1 MEDFVIISPKREAE
15 IAQESHQNQE
25 TIVDEVDNPD
35 QTYHDEEIMLDMD
48 YVNIFPK
55 DLMDRLK
62 NDLEYINQN
71 LPEEKNVPQMFD
83 SFTQTDIDDIEKNN
97 IDTNNSFN
105 ENIPEMGNIPDEK
118 LNDDENK
125 DDNENIFSSLIDYMF
140 GNDGVI
146 TNLFNNIPTI
156 DDIKTNFKDS
166 SFYKL
171 LDFLFK

>member
-1 MEDFVIISPKREAE
+1 
-15 IAQESHQNQE
+15 
-25 TIVDEVDNPD
+25 VDEVDNPD
-35 QTYHDEEIMLDMD
+35 QTCHDEEIMLDMD

-62 NDLEYINQN
+62 NDLEYINHN

-97 IDTNNSFN
+97 IDTNNRFN

-118 LNDDENK
+118 LK
-125 DDNENIFSSLIDYMF
+125 DDGNNGDDGDDENIFSSLIDYMF

-156 DDIKTNFKDS
+156 DDIKSNFKES